1 MRKSVLLLVSM
12 ALAVLL
18 ASGVAFAMPS
28 ETPDETPMLNGPV
41 RTIAQVGTNIWVGGN
56 FNQVLTRDGTK
67 VADVS
72 NVAVFDSTT
81 GAYLDIAPKL
91 GAGSTTTNVRDIAV
105 YGNTNN
111 VVIGGDF
118 PGPTTNQ
125 RNLVVVDG
133 ITGITGGSQPRWFNS
148 PNLAAVLT
156 APDLGRIYG
165 GGVSLT
171 AFDFQSPK
179 PLWTR
184 AKTTVDPLIH
194 SHNLQ
199 AGYRDLERDGSTI
212 WAACGCDTV
221 AALDGTPNPVKA
233 LVKLDTEGNLD
244 TSWVTEAGSGA
255 FGISVTQTS
264 DNLYLAA
271 GGSDYLAEHPKA
283 SNGARSWV
291 RDTSGSAQ
299 VVEIMDGYLVVG
311 GHFWEVA
318 DQPGDNCGARSSKN
332 AITLDP
338 NDECQTRH
346 GLAIYSFRGDL
357 EPNWDPML
365 EEKYNLAWAL
375 LPEATPQGTRLHVGG
390 EFLTVNGVNQNYY
403 ARLAPNDAQTPQ
415 FCTITGTSTS
425 ETLTG
430 TPGDD
435 IICGGAGNDTL
446 RGLEGN
452 DILKGEGG
460 ADTLFGGA
468 GDDTLDGGNGTDT
481 ASFSDAPAIDASL
494 TNNAAVGEGYDVL
507 SGVENLTG
515 SNGNDTLSGSQ
526 ANNTLSGGSGADT
539 VVGMGGADKLIGA
552 TGTDALDSRDGVEGN
567 DTLDGGA
574 DIDTCTT
581 DATEKSIT
589 KCER

>member
-1 MRKSVLLLVSM
+1 M
-12 ALAVLL
+12 
-18 ASGVAFAMPS
+18 
-28 ETPDETPMLNGPV
+28 
-41 RTIAQVGTNIWVGGN
+41 
-56 FNQVLTRDGTK
+56 
-67 VADVS
+67 ADVS
-72 NVAVFDSTT
+72 NVAVFDSAT

-91 GAGSTTTNVRDIAV
+91 GAGSTGSNVRDIAV
-105 YGNTNN
+105 YGDTNK
-111 VVIGGDF
+111 VVIGGRF
-118 PGPTTNQ
+118 AGPTTNQ

-133 ITGITGGSQPRWFNS
+133 ITGITVEQPRWFNS
-148 PNLAAVLT
+148 PVLAAVLG

-171 AFDFQSPK
+171 AFDFQGPK

-199 AGYRDLERDGSTI
+199 AGYRDLERDGQTI
-212 WAACGCDTV
+212 WAACGCDAV
-221 AALDGTPNPVKA
+221 AAPDSTANPAKA
-233 LVKLDTEGNLD
+233 LVKLDTDGVHD
-244 TSWVTEAGSGA
+244 PSWVAEAGSGA
-255 FGISVTQTS
+255 FGISVAQTG

-283 SNGARSWV
+283 GNGARSWV

-299 VVEIMDGYLVVG
+299 VVERMDGYLVVG

-318 DQPGDNCGARSSKN
+318 DQPGDNCGSRSTKN
-332 AITLDP
+332 GITLDP

-346 GLAIYSFRGDL
+346 GLAAYSLRGDL

-365 EEKYNLAWAL
+365 EEVYNLAWAL

-390 EFLTVNGVNQNYY
+390 EFLTVNGLNQNYY

-415 FCTITGTSTS
+415 FCTITGTSNS
-425 ETLTG
+425 EVLVG
-430 TPGDD
+430 TQGDD
-435 IICGGAGNDTL
+435 IICGSGGNDTL

-452 DILKGEGG
+452 DVLKGEGG
-460 ADTLFGGA
+460 ADTLSGGA
-468 GDDTLDGGNGTDT
+468 GDDTLDGGNGADT

-494 TNNAAVGEGYDVL
+494 NNNAAVGEGYDVL

-515 SNGNDTLSGSQ
+515 SNGNDTLTGSQ

-552 TGTDALDSRDGVEGN
+552 AGNDSLDSRDGVEGN
-567 DTLDGGA
+567 DILDGGA
-574 DIDTCTT
+574 DTDTCTT
-581 DATEKSIT
+581 DATEASIL

>member
-1 MRKSVLLLVSM
+1 MKGMMRRAVLLPVSM
-12 ALAVLL
+12 AVAVLL
-18 ASGVAFAMPS
+18 ASGVALALPS
-28 ETPDETPMLNGPV
+28 ETPDATPMLNGPV
-41 RTIAQVGTNIWVGGN
+41 RTIEKVGNNIWVGGN
-56 FNQVLTRDGTK
+56 FTQVKQRDGS
-67 VADVS
+67 VIDNVS
-72 NVAVFDSTT
+72 NVAVFNATT
-81 GAYLDIAPKL
+81 GAYVNIAPRL

-105 YGNTNN
+105 YGTNN

-118 PGPTTNQ
+118 SGPTTSQ
-125 RNLVVVDG
+125 KNLVVVDG
-133 ITGITGGSQPRWFNS
+133 TTGGVVRWYSQAQRLFS
-148 PNLAAVLT
+148 VLP

-165 GGVSLT
+165 GGQSLT
-171 AFDFQSPK
+171 AFDFQSGNK
-179 PLWTR
+179 LWTR
-184 AKTTVDPLIH
+184 ATTTVDPDLRVH
-194 SHNLQ
+194 ALG

-415 FCTITGTSTS
+415 FCTITGTSIS

-430 TPGDD
+430 TQGDD
-435 IICGGAGNDTL
+435 IICGGGGNDTL

-481 ASFSDAPAIDASL
+481 TDFSGSPAIDASL